1 MLTYTGRLL
10 QCPDLFLQQ
19 VTGVCAS
26 AQAYAMVV
34 LLQVGCDEPWHLRRV
49 WVSEETKCCC
59 DRLRKRKGV
68 PVSLVDVGGSWRARV
83 LGT

>member
-1 MLTYTGRLL
+1 
-10 QCPDLFLQQ
+10 
-19 VTGVCAS
+19 
-26 AQAYAMVV
+26 MVV